1 MSTYTYMSHHLK
13 FGFLFKLVQNVC
25 FLFLRY
31 YCFKNR
37 ILNFNLKDEKRRT
50 DKICCHQKY
59 MYEESTRVKRA
70 HKMHISILY
79 LNLQIKNF
87 LSLSHS
93 SFIHIKNILKN
104 QDRTAAIAIAAFIH
118 IYIHN
123 FQCFCSPDMMPAYL
137 NEKELDRVEKKW
149 NSEQVDRRNKRR
161 NITTHTYIYIY
172 KCYERENSSRIKNI
186 TLVRQKKNSL

>member
-13 FGFLFKLVQNVC
+13 FGFLSKLVQNVC

-161 NITTHTYIYIY
+161 NITTHTHIY
-172 KCYERENSSRIKNI
+172 
-186 TLVRQKKNSL
+186 L